1 MVTPDAPQG
10 GTPVAL
16 LRHFPTDWN
25 LEHRMQGRVDRPLAE
40 SSLVELA
47 GLALPAPWDAAR
59 VIASPLI
66 RAAQTAEALTGAPPP
81 TDARLIELEWGEW
94 EGKRGEDLLANPD
107 SGFRHVEDWG
117 WNCRP
122 PGGESPQDAWD
133 RLAPALTEIAAD
145 GRPTVLVVH
154 RGLIRVILAKAW
166 GWNFDRPEP
175 FKIKKAKLC
184 PILLDAGGAPHS
196 PGEIL
201 PLVERAA

>member
-1 MVTPDAPQG
+1 MVSFDASKG
-10 GTPVAL
+10 ATPVAL

-40 SSLVELA
+40 SSLEELA

-59 VIASPLI
+59 VVASPLT
-66 RAAQTAEALTGAPPP
+66 RAVQTAEALTGAPVP
-81 TDARLIELEWGEW
+81 TDARLTELEWGEW
-94 EGKRGEDLLANPD
+94 EGQRGVDLLAYPA

-117 WNCRP
+117 WDCRP

-133 RLAPALTEIAAD
+133 RVEPALAEIAAA
-145 GRPTVLVVH
+145 RKPTVMVIH

-175 FKIKKAKLC
+175 FRIKKAKLC
-184 PILLDAGGAPHS
+184 PILLDAHGAPHA

-201 PLVERAA
+201 PLVERSA